1 MTNVAPAARYTQ
13 VFPSLATPPWR
24 ALANADITVPM
35 KSASALRM
43 AMIGHQAATIESPTG
58 HRLMITDNF
67 YTRHAL
73 AKAVK
78 AFTDGETR
86 MIGTVRENNVA
97 ASSKK
102 AVEHSKARVSAG
114 PRGSW
119 ELIAIPEI
127 ESGYAQ
133 RKKEHS
139 NLQRTLSKSAR
150 TTYPA
155 PKTVFA
161 PHAGF
166 IVFMDKKIVIFYTN
180 DLCETPTK
188 LTMQPT
194 DPGAVE
200 CVHGLFPIKR
210 WTGEENLHRKTFMVP
225 AVIAAYNI
233 GMNGVDRVDQLQQS
247 GKLQNQH
254 DWLCWAFRTVVSP
267 GGCWED
273 SPSRVPV
280 TMTTRLHYSID

>member
-127 ESGYAQ
+127 ESGCAQ
-133 RKKEHS
+133 RKKNTLTCS
-139 NLQRTLSKSAR
+139 VLSRSPRGQRIQLQRRCL
-150 TTYPA
+150 P
-155 PKTVFA
+155 PC
-161 PHAGF
+161 GF
-166 IVFMDKKIVIFYTN
+166 H
-180 DLCETPTK
+180 
-188 LTMQPT
+188 
-194 DPGAVE
+194 
-200 CVHGLFPIKR
+200 CVHG
-210 WTGEENLHRKTFMVP
+210 
-225 AVIAAYNI
+225 
-233 GMNGVDRVDQLQQS
+233 
-247 GKLQNQH
+247 
-254 DWLCWAFRTVVSP
+254 
-267 GGCWED
+267 
-273 SPSRVPV
+273 
-280 TMTTRLHYSID
+280 